1 MNWREIYRNKICS
14 PQEAA
19 KKIQSNDIIVTGMT
33 NAIPY
38 AVLDCLY
45 DEIDHLRN
53 VRIDMGFGNRAM
65 RLYLPDARDKVTVR
79 SLFLG
84 PIERAFLKKNSNI
97 EVQLIHL
104 SSTSKDRSQVHPAN
118 IAMMVGTPPNDEGQ
132 ISFGLCP
139 LDKSLLLQA
148 EKVIIQVNENMPF
161 VQGEDITVHVD
172 QVTHLV
178 DLSEPLYSPPPFQ
191 SDEADNQIA
200 AYIAEQIPDGACIQL
215 GIGGLATAV
224 GHLLREKKDLGIH
237 TEMFVEPMVDLI
249 ECGAVNNSR
258 KQLLNGISV
267 FGFALG
273 SQRMYAFLDQ
283 NPAVLS
289 RSFAWVNDPFVIAQN
304 DHVISVN
311 GALAIDLTGQVCA
324 ESIGS
329 RHYSG
334 TGGQLD
340 FVRGANQSR
349 GGKSFIA
356 MPSTRTD
363 KGGNLLSKISLAL
376 PVGSAVTTPRADV
389 DYIVTEYGIAR
400 LKNETIE
407 NRARALI
414 KLSHPAFRDELTFE
428 AKKAGFF

>member
-1 MNWREIYRNKICS
+1 MNWREAYRDKICS

-19 KKIQSNDIIVTGMT
+19 KKIQSNDIVVTGMT

-148 EKVIIQVNENMPF
+148 EKVIIQINENMPF

-258 KQLLNGISV
+258 KQLLKGISV

-273 SQRMYAFLDQ
+273 SQSMYAFLDQ

>member
-1 MNWREIYRNKICS
+1 MNWREAYRDKICS

-148 EKVIIQVNENMPF
+148 EKVIIQINENMPF

-258 KQLLNGISV
+258 KQLLKGISV

-273 SQRMYAFLDQ
+273 SQSMYAFLDQ